1 MIQGIEQTTSA
12 APSTVENNNY
22 TMDKESS
29 EKNGIPDPVGSSGTT
44 ISESQHLSLMEK
56 EINISTQKYHK
67 LEELLLSRDTTMT
80 TSMQDMFTTLKTL
93 SHNQA
98 ILENKLDDALKNQ
111 MNTDILV
118 NSINDRLNR
127 LSSSVSSFSRAI
139 PSTSTSLIDTNHIN
153 NSNNKSANIVDG
165 QTMLVSHSIEQMS
178 SRPTSVRRGPGRPR
192 KDGSAGRA
200 SDNITQN
207 SGGHVHQVK
216 VSLPT
221 GAVQV
226 SKSKRY
232 FTDPSTS
239 FDHIHQLKSDSS
251 VQHKINGSS
260 PLPPSNTNNNPAKR
274 KRGRPPK
281 KRTVETVIINEKN
294 MINVDVENKDR
305 TEDELDAHKADNERS
320 PQDKNEALM
329 HILPSSLV
337 SPKMNASSSSTSL
350 STSPPS
356 SSRSSSPSSAPS
368 NAIPSALPTA
378 ETTNFQENEDIR
390 TITTDSPIIT
400 TRIITPLAR
409 KRLLGANVDSDNIIV
424 EMSSPS
430 SVSAD
435 VIADSNS
442 NVNRQQRELDK
453 RRDSRERMLV
463 NMKYNDREKA
473 KSFME
478 SNKKLLQ
485 AMREEERRKRMTA
498 LIYDTQPTSA
508 STQPSTAVS
517 LSTLPDQSFK
527 IEEQVQP
534 TKKIGIS
541 SMLNNED
548 SISTMDF
555 SSPGTALKR
564 VRSQDDDDDDDEP
577 HTLRQLRR
585 RRASSYLTTPTV
597 SAIEGETNSDIGLA
611 SPINKKND
619 SQASL
624 LLASPIEL
632 LCRDGFFY
640 RRNMPNTPITT
651 GAYLEFKFKS
661 KEDELISLT
670 MSQKDF
676 VDRTKHDRMNAHF
689 LKPDIEVE
697 TELAFTILSKTT
709 LTEKYVNSL
718 EYFLMEFRWE
728 NKLVGL
734 GLKLRESKRTWQR
747 RKALFALFE
756 FWRDQSRE
764 KRKFHNYTIL
774 HAVKEMENYR
784 IFINRSV
791 SWFYNHITLLKMIL
805 YDLCDNIATQ
815 WREWMFS
822 KDKPLP
828 ILTVDGV
835 SEENINEA
843 IDNVLTLDFLDDG
856 TENNQVK
863 SSKVI
868 PPAQ

>member
-1 MIQGIEQTTSA
+1 MIQAIEQTTSA
-12 APSTVENNNY
+12 APSTLENINY
-22 TMDKESS
+22 VMDKESS
-29 EKNGIPDPVGSSGTT
+29 ERSGIPDPVAGSGTAT
-44 ISESQHLSLMEK
+44 SESQHLSLME
-56 EINISTQKYHK
+56 EEVNISAQKYHK

-111 MNTDILV
+111 MNTDVLV

-127 LSSSVSSFSRAI
+127 LTSSVSSLSRKT
-139 PSTSTSLIDTNHIN
+139 PSTSTSLIDTNNISS
-153 NSNNKSANIVDG
+153 SNNKSANTIDG
-165 QTMLVSHSIEQMS
+165 QPLLLSHSIENSS

-192 KDGSAGRA
+192 KDGSAGRV
-200 SDNITQN
+200 SDNIAQN
-207 SGGHVHQVK
+207 NGGHVNQVK

-232 FTDPSTS
+232 FIDPSTS
-239 FDHIHQLKSDSS
+239 SDHIHQLKSDSS
-251 VQHKINGSS
+251 IQHKINGLS
-260 PLPPSNTNNNPAKR
+260 PLPPSNTNKNPAKR

-294 MINVDVENKDR
+294 MINLDVENKD
-305 TEDELDAHKADNERS
+305 TAEDDVHTHKDDNEKS
-320 PQDKNEALM
+320 PPDKKEALM
-329 HILPSSLV
+329 HVLPSSLV

-368 NAIPSALPTA
+368 NVMPSTLPTA
-378 ETTNFQENEDIR
+378 DTTNFQESEDIG
-390 TITTDSPIIT
+390 TITADSPIIT

-409 KRLLGANVDSDNIIV
+409 KRLLGANVDNDNIIV
-424 EMSSPS
+424 EMSSS

-435 VIADSNS
+435 VIADSSS

-453 RRDSRERMLV
+453 RRDSREKMLV

-508 STQPSTAVS
+508 STQPSSATS
-517 LSTLPDQSFK
+517 LSTLPEQSFK
-527 IEEQVQP
+527 IEDHIQP

-548 SISTMDF
+548 SILTTDF
-555 SSPGTALKR
+555 PSPGNELKR
-564 VRSQDDDDDDDEP
+564 VRSQDDQDDVP

-597 SAIEGETNSDIGLA
+597 SSIEGQTNNDIELA

-689 LKPDIEVE
+689 LKPDIEIE
-697 TELAFTILSKTT
+697 TEMAFTILSKTT

-822 KDKPLP
+822 KDVPLP
-828 ILTVDGV
+828 ILSVDGV

-856 TENNQVK
+856 TENNQIK

>member
-1 MIQGIEQTTSA
+1 MIQAIEQTTSA
-12 APSTVENNNY
+12 APSTLENNNY
-22 TMDKESS
+22 VMDKESS
-29 EKNGIPDPVGSSGTT
+29 ERNGIPDPVASSGTAT
-44 ISESQHLSLMEK
+44 SESQHLSLME
-56 EINISTQKYHK
+56 EEVNISAQKYHK

-111 MNTDILV
+111 MNTDVLV

-127 LSSSVSSFSRAI
+127 LTSSVSSLSRKM
-139 PSTSTSLIDTNHIN
+139 PSTSTSLIDTNNIS
-153 NSNNKSANIVDG
+153 NSSNKSANTIDG
-165 QTMLVSHSIEQMS
+165 QPLLVSHSIENSS

-192 KDGSAGRA
+192 KDGSAGRV

-207 SGGHVHQVK
+207 NGGHVNQVK

-232 FTDPSTS
+232 FTDPSAS
-239 FDHIHQLKSDSS
+239 SDHIHQLKSDSS
-251 VQHKINGSS
+251 IQHKINGSS
-260 PLPPSNTNNNPAKR
+260 PLPPSNTNKNPAKR

-294 MINVDVENKDR
+294 MINLDVENKDT
-305 TEDELDAHKADNERS
+305 TEDDVHTHNDDNEKS
-320 PQDKNEALM
+320 PQDKKEALM
-329 HILPSSLV
+329 HVLPSSLV

-368 NAIPSALPTA
+368 NVMPSTLPTA
-378 ETTNFQENEDIR
+378 ETTNFQENEDIG
-390 TITTDSPIIT
+390 TITADSPIIT

-409 KRLLGANVDSDNIIV
+409 KRLLGANVDNDNIIV
-424 EMSSPS
+424 EMSSS

-435 VIADSNS
+435 VTADSSS

-453 RRDSRERMLV
+453 RRDSREKMLV

-508 STQPSTAVS
+508 STQPSSAIS
-517 LSTLPDQSFK
+517 LSTLPEQSFK
-527 IEEQVQP
+527 IEDHIQP

-548 SISTMDF
+548 SILTTDF
-555 SSPGTALKR
+555 PSPSNELKR
-564 VRSQDDDDDDDEP
+564 VRSQDDQDDVP

-597 SAIEGETNSDIGLA
+597 SSIEGHTNNDIELA

-689 LKPDIEVE
+689 LKPDIEIE
-697 TELAFTILSKTT
+697 TEMAFTILSKTT

-822 KDKPLP
+822 KDVPLP
-828 ILTVDGV
+828 ILSVDGV